1 MQGVVLTG
9 AAALTAEALPG
20 QDRPENSPAS
30 ESSLIRPAAPAASG
44 DQPLAPPDKQPPTLN
59 VPTREQQLGW
69 AIVGLGQLTLEQI
82 LPAFGLCNSSYPAA
96 LVSGHPEKARQLA
109 GVYGIDAQAI
119 YGYEDF
125 ERIRDNGRID
135 VVYIVLPNSLHAE
148 YTIRALQAGKH
159 VLCEKPMAA
168 TLAECEAMIDASQKA
183 ERALGV
189 AYRLHYEP
197 MNLAVME
204 MCRKKQFGEI
214 KTFTASNCQN
224 VKAPNIRLS
233 GPLGGGPVGDVGVYC
248 INAARYTI
256 GEEPVDAIAI
266 HRHPPGDTRFREVP
280 ESVSFLLRYPSGVL
294 AACEC
299 SFGTA
304 RSSSYQVLCEHGS
317 IQMNPAYSYSGLR
330 LSTMSLKDATPS
342 RTELFIE
349 PNNQFAAEVD
359 AFSKCVLQK
368 KALPTP
374 GEMGLQDM
382 RIVLAVSESARLGG
396 VPVKI

>member
-1 MQGVVLTG
+1 
-9 AAALTAEALPG
+9 
-20 QDRPENSPAS
+20 
-30 ESSLIRPAAPAASG
+30 
-44 DQPLAPPDKQPPTLN
+44 
-59 VPTREQQLGW
+59 
-69 AIVGLGQLTLEQI
+69 
-82 LPAFGLCNSSYPAA
+82 
-96 LVSGHPEKARQLA
+96 
-109 GVYGIDAQAI
+109 
-119 YGYEDF
+119 
-125 ERIRDNGRID
+125 
-135 VVYIVLPNSLHAE
+135 
-148 YTIRALQAGKH
+148 
-159 VLCEKPMAA
+159 
-168 TLAECEAMIDASQKA
+168 
-183 ERALGV
+183 
-189 AYRLHYEP
+189 

-204 MCRKKQFGEI
+204 MCRKKEFGEI

-256 GEEPVDAIAI
+256 GEEPVDSIAV
-266 HRHPPGDTRFREVP
+266 HRHPQEDTRFREVP

-317 IQMNPAYSYSGLR
+317 IQMNPAYSYWGLR
-330 LSTMSLKDATPS
+330 LCTTSLKGATPS

-349 PNNQFAAEVD
+349 PINQFAAEMD
-359 AFSKCVLQK
+359 AFSSCVSQRK
-368 KALPTP
+368 PVPTP

-396 VPVKI
+396 AG